1 MPAIFTNNASTTLAS
16 GITNVQTS
24 VTLATGTGA
33 LFPALSG
40 ANFFYATI
48 VNGSNQ
54 IEIVK
59 VTARSSDTL
68 TVVRGQ
74 EGTTARAYSTGD
86 KVECRVTAAGL
97 ANKVAY
103 DDTTFAV
110 SQFQVTGLIA
120 ALAAITG
127 NLIPASSKAG
137 FFQASAP
144 TGWTQ
149 VTTNNDAIMR
159 VVSGTGGGAKTSGA
173 GLSALTIGGTVDG
186 HSITQAELPNCSFTV
201 NDPGHYHNMPYWS
214 VGSSGGTGRLSQS
227 GTGFQNVN
235 PSPTGIGVTSGGSN
249 TAHTHTFTSSTVNVN
264 YVDMIICSKN

>member
-1 MPAIFTNNASTTLAS
+1 MPVVFTNNASTTLAS

-40 ANFFYATI
+40 SNFFYATI
-48 VNGSNQ
+48 VNASNQ

-59 VTARSSDTL
+59 CTARSSDTL

-103 DDTTFAV
+103 DDNTFTVTEA
-110 SQFQVTGLIA
+110 QVTGLVA
-120 ALAAITG
+120 DLAAI
-127 NLIPASSKAG
+127 NAKLIPAGTKTD
-137 FFQASAP
+137 FFQAAAP

-149 VTTNNDAIMR
+149 ITTYNDAILR
-159 VVSGTGGGAKTSGA
+159 VVSGTGGGTHTTGS
-173 GLSALTIGGTVDG
+173 GLSTWATSNTGG
-186 HSITQAELPNCSFTV
+186 HSITQAELPNVAFPVT
-201 NDPGHYHNMPYWS
+201 DPGHSHNLRGAALGPAGGAGRYLGGGS
-214 VGSSGGTGRLSQS
+214 VTDSTDSAT
-227 GTGFQNVN
+227 
-235 PSPTGIGVTSGGSN
+235 TGISVHSGGSG
-249 TAHTHTFTSSTVNVN
+249 TAHTHTMNIDIN
-264 YVDMIICSKN
+264 YVDMILCQKN